1 MKRNILSSTLI
12 ALVLLA
18 VSCKKETSQANNING
33 QVGDNFSY
41 ATSQEVRTYLKLM
54 DDNGSPV
61 QGVTMIIMNPENEEQ
76 LAYGGT
82 DASGEFNSLV
92 RIPSYFKEV
101 KVRVKFPNLNN
112 DRLVKIT
119 NGEVRAEFGGPNQ
132 PRSGKKAKS
141 AGTTSITPA
150 GGGWYYMGTYDSDG
164 VPNYLENPGDNV
176 DAAMLTDFNNTLPE
190 LLNIPS
196 NKPHLLSPSNAFDV
210 HLIADG
216 DVWVTFMAE
225 GAGFKNT
232 LGYYTY
238 QSGNPPTAASQ
249 IDSIFTVF
257 PNASRQN
264 SGGNLLAGDKVYL
277 GNFPAGTAIGW
288 VLMSD
293 GWDGNTQT
301 IKSSNPNQ
309 TKFYST
315 YSFNPE
321 PNATLRQH
329 NVQLLDPVRK
339 IVYVGFEDRRRD
351 QGSDE
356 DFNDMVFFAT
366 ATPFSSLDTSNL
378 PFTDYCSDDDDN
390 DGVDNCDDCYR
401 NDPDRAYC
409 NTYTG
414 TLGFEDLW
422 PAKGDYDFNDLVI
435 NYESVVIT
443 NASNEI
449 VDINTKYTMKALG
462 GFLNNGFGVQFDN
475 LTPAQVEAITGS
487 QINHNLATLG
497 ANGTESGQSK
507 AVAIVYD
514 RSSDHMV
521 NPGTQFINTIIGET
535 TVQDAVFQINL
546 TLSNPIS
553 AASVGL
559 PPYNPFIFVDNNR
572 GKEVHLANKVPTDLA
587 NASLFG
593 QADDNTD
600 PNSSRYYMTVDNW
613 PWGLHID
620 GNSYS
625 YPIEKSA
632 INTAYNNFSTWASS
646 NGNQFADWYLDLPGY
661 RDASKIY
668 Q

>member
-1 MKRNILSSTLI
+1 MAV
-12 ALVLLA
+12 ALLGA
-18 VSCKKETSQANNING
+18 SFACKKEVSQSTNS
-33 QVGDNFSY
+33 GDGTIPDSFTF
-41 ATSQEVRTYLKLM
+41 ATSQEVKTYLKLN
-54 DDNGSPV
+54 DHTGAPV
-61 QGVTMIIMNPENEEQ
+61 KGIPMTILDAETDKV
-76 LAYGGT
+76 LAKGGT
-82 DASGEFNSLV
+82 DDIGEFNSLIRV
-92 RIPSYFKEV
+92 PSYVKEV
-101 KVRVKFPNLNN
+101 KVRVKFPNLEN
-112 DRLVKIT
+112 DRLVGIT
-119 NGEVRAEFGGPNQ
+119 NREVRAEFGGALQ
-132 PRSGKKAKS
+132 PRSGKKGK
-141 AGTTSITPA
+141 TSGVTAITPA
-150 GGGWYYMGTYDSDG
+150 GGNWYYMDGYDSDG
-164 VPNYLENPGDNV
+164 VPNNLVVPGDV
-176 DAAMLTDFNNTLPE
+176 VGQDMLTDFNNTLPE
-190 LLNIPS
+190 LLNIPA

-225 GAGFKNT
+225 GAGFRNT

-238 QSGNPPTAASQ
+238 QSGNPPTAANQ
-249 IDSIFTVF
+249 IDSVFAIF

-264 SGGNLLAGDKVYL
+264 SGGGLVAGDKVYL

-293 GWDGNTQT
+293 GWNSSTQT
-301 IKSSNPNQ
+301 IRSSNPNQ
-309 TKFYST
+309 TRFYST

-356 DFNDMVFFAT
+356 DYNDMVFYAT

-378 PFTDYCSDDDDN
+378 PFTDYCSDDDDG

-401 NDPDRAYC
+401 DDPTKAYC

-435 NYESVVIT
+435 EYSSEVIS
-443 NASNEI
+443 NASNE
-449 VDINTKYTMKALG
+449 VLEINTKYTMKALG

-475 LTPAQVEAITGS
+475 LTPGQIASVTGS
-487 QINHNLATLG
+487 QINHGLATLSG
-497 ANGTESGQSK
+497 NGTEAGQIQ

-521 NPGTQFINTIIGET
+521 NPGTQFINTIVGEQ
-535 TVQDAVFQINL
+535 TVAPKEFQINVTL
-546 TLSNPIS
+546 TTPIN
-553 AASVGL
+553 AASIGL
-559 PPYNPFIFVDNNR
+559 PPYNPFMFVDNNR
-572 GKEVHLANKVPTDLA
+572 AKEVHLADKAPTDLA
-587 NASLFG
+587 DQNFFG
-593 QADDNTD
+593 QGDDDSNAGA
-600 PNSSRYYMTVDNW
+600 SRYYKTASNL

-625 YPIEKSA
+625 YPVEFSPIGD
-632 INTAYNNFSTWASS
+632 AYNNFSGWATS
-646 NGNQFADWYLDLPGY
+646 NGQSSTDWYLDLPGY
-661 RDASKIY
+661 RVSSKIY